1 MLTTRRRLARMNR
14 SLAAAAAAICLSRSR
29 PRSPAALRRRAA
41 APSSIVRESSRSSSA
56 FSSAT
61 APISF
66 RYIPTESLIRFHPSG
81 VSSGKRRGAGRGS
94 AAKSRPDVD
103 RRVRRRV
110 ERSSGPFAT
119 LLRIGRYHPPM
130 AAGSAPGAG
139 AGPGRR
145 IGVFGGT
152 FDPPHVGHLVPA
164 LFVAEALALDVVLLV
179 VANVP
184 WQKVGSRP
192 ISPARDRLDMVRA
205 AVDGVD
211 VLEAS
216 DLEIRRGGDT
226 FTVDTIAELRAQ
238 GPDDDLVLI
247 LGSDAASGL
256 DTWER
261 P

>member
-1 MLTTRRRLARMNR
+1 
-14 SLAAAAAAICLSRSR
+14 
-29 PRSPAALRRRAA
+29 
-41 APSSIVRESSRSSSA
+41 
-56 FSSAT
+56 
-61 APISF
+61 
-66 RYIPTESLIRFHPSG
+66 
-81 VSSGKRRGAGRGS
+81 
-94 AAKSRPDVD
+94 
-103 RRVRRRV
+103 
-110 ERSSGPFAT
+110 
-119 LLRIGRYHPPM
+119 M

-139 AGPGRR
+139 VGPGRR

-226 FTVDTIAELRAQ
+226 FTVDTIAELRSQ

-261 P
+261 PDELRRTCRLAVVERPGEPVSVPDGFRHVTVPVPQLDVSSTVLRDRAAAGLSLRYLVPDGAVAILERRRLYR